1 MGYVLN
7 SPAFS
12 KVNQSELSFISDFNY
27 MARTVPGVL
36 ALTLS
41 SESEVFELVSPKL
54 RAKL

>member
-41 SESEVFELVSPKL
+41 SESEVSELVSPKL